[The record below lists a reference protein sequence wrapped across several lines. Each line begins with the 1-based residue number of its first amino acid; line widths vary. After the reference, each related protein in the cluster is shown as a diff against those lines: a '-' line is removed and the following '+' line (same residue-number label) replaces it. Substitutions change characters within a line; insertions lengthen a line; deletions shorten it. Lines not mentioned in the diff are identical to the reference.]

1 MRTRK
6 AILPDVQQIYDVI
19 LHFSQEGALLPRSLA
34 ELCENIRD
42 FVVVEMNGRV
52 VGCGALHLYGQH
64 LAEVRSIA
72 VLPELQ
78 GTGGGRKL
86 IRALLAEAS
95 RQKVSCVCLFTRV
108 PGFFSRLGFVVARRE
123 DLPDKIYKDCVNC
136 PKLHACDEIAMYR
149 GELPNMA
156 ILEPPGIDVPLQ
168 SLGLFTS

>member
-6 AILPDVQQIYDVI
+6 AILPDVRQIYEVI

-42 FVVVEMNGRV
+42 FVVVEDGGRII
-52 VGCGALHLYGQH
+52 GCGALHLYGQH

-86 IRALLAEAS
+86 IRALLAEAN
-95 RQKVSCVCLFTRV
+95 RQQVSCVCLFTRV
-108 PGFFSRLGFVVARRE
+108 PGFFSRLGFVVAKRE
-123 DLPDKIYKDCVNC
+123 DLPDKIYKDCLNC

-149 GELPNMA
+149 GELPRIA
-156 ILEPPGIDVPLQ
+156 ILERRGIDVPMENLR
-168 SLGLFTS
+168 LITG

>member
-52 VGCGALHLYGQH
+52 AGCGALHLYGQH

-78 GTGGGRKL
+78 GTGGGRNL

-123 DLPDKIYKDCVNC
+123 DLPDKMYKDCVNC

-156 ILEPPGIDVPLQ
+156 ILEPRGITVPLQ
-168 SLGLFTS
+168 NLGLFT